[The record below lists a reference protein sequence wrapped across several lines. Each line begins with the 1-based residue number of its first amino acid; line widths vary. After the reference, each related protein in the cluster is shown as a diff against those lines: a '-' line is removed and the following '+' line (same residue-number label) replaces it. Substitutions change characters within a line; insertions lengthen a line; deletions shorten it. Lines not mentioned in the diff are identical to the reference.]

1 MEDNHS
7 VEFAVKAVFHKEVYL
22 DKFRVFFFFFF
33 FFFIKKGRTLF
44 FFQQKSAVRVVLSV
58 NFI

>member
-7 VEFAVKAVFHKEVYL
+7 AEFAVKAVFHKEVYL

-33 FFFIKKGRTLF
+33 FPEQQKVELF
-44 FFQQKSAVRVVLSV
+44 FFFNKKVLLE
-58 NFI
+58 

>member
-22 DKFRVFFFFFF
+22 DKFRVFFFFFSEQQKVELF
-33 FFFIKKGRTLF
+33 FFFNKK
-44 FFQQKSAVRVVLSV
+44 VLLE
-58 NFI
+58 